1 MAGVA
6 LPTGLDRAPLVDG
19 MQSQAQPN
27 QVTFQPEVGPPKTR
41 RRGTARTKPFT
52 VSFDYTAAEVDDFEE
67 YFEDDLMDGS
77 LPMAWTDPI
86 RGGSADWKFD
96 PQNPYSFVARQNAVD
111 VYVMTWRISKLP

>member
-27 QVTFQPEVGPPKTR
+27 QVTFQPEVGP
-41 RRGTARTKPFT
+41 
-52 VSFDYTAAEVDDFEE
+52 
-67 YFEDDLMDGS
+67 
-77 LPMAWTDPI
+77 PMAWTDPI